1 MLLCI
6 WDNGFR
12 DRRPIPK
19 QEHPKDATTQ
29 PPRPHPYRLRRH
41 PPGGQRWAAPS
52 GHPGLAPRPSS
63 TGTGAPGLGPNAGPG
78 QHRRQDHDAGG
89 LRPGRRRLHRRRRF
103 LARRQDRRR
112 SRMRSQGALHSGHL
126 PAQLPVGPCPPVG
139 PGEPPVADPGL
150 AGWSRTRQRAIHHR
164 PGLHRLRDLRPEP
177 RRAPGTTA
185 TPASGAI
192 TRCWPSRPAPA
203 RC

>member
-12 DRRPIPK
+12 DRRPIPQ

-89 LRPGRRRLHRRRRF
+89 LRPGRRRLHRRRRCV
-103 LARRQDRRR
+103 AQRRYGQRPGVCG
-112 SRMRSQGALHSGHL
+112 QGALHPGHL
-126 PAQLPVGPCPPVG
+126 PAQLPLGARETVG
-139 PGEPPVADPGL
+139 PGEPGTVGPGL
-150 AGWSRTRQRAIHHR
+150 GNRRRSVDHR
-164 PGLHRLRDLRPEP
+164 PGLHHLRDLRPEQGGSP
-177 RRAPGTTA
+177 
-185 TPASGAI
+185 
-192 TRCWPSRPAPA
+192 PSRLHRPAGLSPTPG
-203 RC
+203 RGCRHR